1 MNTWRAHLKS
11 GVASALAFMAII
23 AGCTPDGEDASA
35 PLGDDDVSHSLP
47 EPEETILPLRE
58 AVGVNPSPEVWL
70 SPSPDVS
77 VDARL
82 LLITTDG
89 SSPTFAAIRSA
100 LDYMGTP
107 YDVLDAT
114 SGPALTSTFLADG
127 THGRY
132 HGILLDAG
140 DLGATQGSAF
150 SDAEWMALT
159 TYEATFGVRRVSLY
173 TAPTRAYGLTPD
185 QGGFDAAKT
194 PVAVTCT
201 NEGAAVFAGANCALP
216 ITIDRG
222 YAYPARAMDGST
234 TPLLVDGAGRTFA
247 AIRRYDDGREALALT
262 FAQSSSATFTLQLAY
277 GAVHW
282 VTRGLFIG
290 ERRVYVSVQI
300 DDLFLA
306 SRLYT
311 GATYRITDGDL
322 QAFADWQLRR
332 RSNPLL
338 SSYRATFAANGYGA
352 TNPNDPLFMRT
363 LALGDAFAYVT
374 HTWNHADL
382 TTISYAD
389 ALDEFSRNDQFLR
402 GMNLPV
408 YATSSAVT
416 PNVSGLDNVNAMQA
430 MFDAGIRQI
439 VSNTSVPGQKNPS
452 PNAGMY
458 NAHVP
463 GVLEIPRIP
472 TELYVNSSLPDE
484 WIAQYRA
491 LRANQSATYGSILAT
506 ESDALFRRLMRGEND
521 PWMFH
526 QANIRDIGGGHSL
539 LSDLLDAVFDKYV
552 AASTFPLLSPT
563 MDQLA
568 VEVAARMK
576 LDASGVQA
584 TILPG
589 RKLAIS
595 VKNAATVP
603 VTGLCTP
610 GAENYGGRTISHV
623 SLGDEAKV
631 TFSLGSCN
639 PPPPAPPPPS
649 GVVGK
654 GTIPEP
660 PHKSDGGCT
669 VAGTPV
675 GTNALAWGLVSL
687 AIAAGLLSRRRPR

>member
-1 MNTWRAHLKS
+1 VARVGMNTWQ
-11 GVASALAFMAII
+11 ALALVAI
-23 AGCTPDGEDASA
+23 AGGCTPDGDGANA
-35 PLGDDDVSHSLP
+35 PLGEDDVSRSLP
-47 EPEETILPLRE
+47 EPDETILPLRE
-58 AVGVNPSPEVWL
+58 AVGANPSPPVWL
-70 SPSPDVS
+70 SSSLDVS
-77 VDARL
+77 IDARL
-82 LLITTDG
+82 LVITTDG
-89 SSPTFAAIRSA
+89 SSPTFAAIRST
-100 LDYMGTP
+100 LDYLGTP

-114 SGPALTSTFLADG
+114 SGPTLTATFLADG

-140 DLGATQGSAF
+140 DLGAGQGSAF
-150 SDAEWMALT
+150 TDDEWMALA

-173 TAPTRAYGLTPD
+173 TAPNSAYGLTPD
-185 QGGFDAAKT
+185 QGGIDAAKA
-194 PVAVTCT
+194 PVTVSCT
-201 NEGAAVFAGANCALP
+201 NEGADLFAGANCAQP

-222 YAYPARAMDGST
+222 YAYPGRPMDGST

-247 AIRRYDDGREALALT
+247 AVRHYDDGREALALT
-262 FAQSSSATFTLQLAY
+262 FAQSSNATFTLQLAY
-277 GAVHW
+277 GLVHW

-290 ERRVYVSVQI
+290 ERRVYLSVQI

-311 GATYRITDGDL
+311 GATYRSTDGDL
-322 QAFADWQLRR
+322 QAFADWQRGRR
-332 RSNPLL
+332 ANPLL
-338 SSYRATFAANGYGA
+338 ADYRATFAANGYGA
-352 TNPNDPLFMRT
+352 TNPSDPLFVKT

-402 GMNLPV
+402 AMNLPV

-416 PNVSGLDNVNAMQA
+416 PNVSGLDNASAMQA
-430 MFDAGIRQI
+430 MFDAGIRQV
-439 VSNTSVPGQKNPS
+439 VSNTSVAGQKNPS

-458 NAHVP
+458 NASVP

-491 LRANQSATYGSILAT
+491 LRADQTATYGSILAT
-506 ESDALFRRLMRGEND
+506 ESDALVRRLLRGEND

-539 LSDLLDAVFDKYV
+539 LSDLLDAIFDKY
-552 AASTFPLLSPT
+552 AAVSTFPVLSPT

-576 LDASGVQA
+576 LNASGVTA

-589 RKLAIS
+589 RRLAIS
-595 VKNAATVP
+595 VTNAATVP

-610 GAENYGGRTISHV
+610 GAESYGGRTISH
-623 SLGDEAKV
+623 LALDGGATA

-639 PPPPAPPPPS
+639 PPPAPPAPPPS
-649 GVVGK
+649 VVGK
-654 GTIPEP
+654 DTIIQP
-660 PHKSDGGCT
+660 PHKSDSGCA
-669 VAGTPV
+669 VAAPPV
-675 GTNALAWGLVSL
+675 GASALAWGLVSL
-687 AIAAGLLSRRRPR
+687 ALAAGLLNRRRPR